1 MCGAYHP
8 SVELLQC
15 YCVCT
20 FRFLVLIV
28 HVLYVFLWSSYL
40 SLIDCI
46 RPVFSLSLPLPFWLF
61 RFSL

>member
-1 MCGAYHP
+1 MCRAYHP